1 MKGLHFI
8 FPAFHTLLLASQATS
23 LASLAS
29 QGEVIGFLSA
39 SQSLLSLRKIN
50 FFTKGASK
58 REAKTRSFHPCSL
71 VLKSNIGSGQHKTER
86 EESVKMK
93 PVSATIKESQRM
105 FKHHERLLKNFNAVV
120 EVESLQGH
128 KHKGLGYE
136 LLAKEFDPSGGHLL
150 IHSGCTVDENSF
162 VGYESI
168 LNFFKKWQ
176 VAEDCTKLEFSE
188 PVYSTNSYVVSFVTN
203 WTNRAKMHGIQRGY
217 VVCKFSH
224 NPYLDNQEFFHNQ
237 ILEYSIFLNTDDYM
251 RYLFMEDYANY
262 SESTKFLN
270 F

>member
-1 MKGLHFI
+1 MKGVRII
-8 FPAFHTLLLASQATS
+8 FPAFHVVLLASQVAS

-29 QGEVIGFLSA
+29 QGEVMGFLSA
-39 SQSLLSLRKIN
+39 SQFLLSLRKIN
-50 FFTKGASK
+50 FVTKGVSK
-58 REAKTRSFHPCSL
+58 RETKTQSFHPCSL
-71 VLKSNIGSGQHKTER
+71 VLNSNIRSEQQNTEKKD
-86 EESVKMK
+86 SVKVK
-93 PVSATIKESQRM
+93 PVSATIEESQRM
-105 FKHHERLLKNFNAVV
+105 LKHHERLFKNFNAEV
-120 EVESLQGH
+120 ENESLQGH

-136 LLAKEFDPSGGHLL
+136 LLAKEFDPNGGHLL
-150 IHSGCTVDENSF
+150 INTGCTEDENSF

-168 LNFFKKWQ
+168 VNFFSKWQ
-176 VAEDCTKLEFSE
+176 VAEDCTRIEFNE